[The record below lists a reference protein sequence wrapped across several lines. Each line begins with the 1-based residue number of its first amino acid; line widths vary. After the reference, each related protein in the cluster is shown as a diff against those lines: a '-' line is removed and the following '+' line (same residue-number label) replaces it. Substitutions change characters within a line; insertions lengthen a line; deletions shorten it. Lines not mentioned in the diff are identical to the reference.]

1 MAEFQAKTFNKNE
14 INGGQRFN
22 EGDGISAGAINAPI
36 EASLLMQSLATNQPN
51 IEKANNVGTPNVS
64 IETMP
69 DGSPRFKFENL
80 KGEKGNKGIKI
91 DYDGEFLYIAELE

>member
-1 MAEFQAKTFNKNE
+1 MAEFEPKTFNKAD
-14 INGGQRFN
+14 INGGQKFN
-22 EGDGISAGAINAPI
+22 NGDGIGVEAINAPI
-36 EASLLMQSLATNQPN
+36 EASLLLQALAVNQPN
-51 IEKANNVGTPNVS
+51 IENANNIGTPSVS
-64 IETMP
+64 IEQAP